1 MTIDGK
7 LTEWFCVL
15 IGLRQGCL
23 LSPTLFNIFLEFV
36 LKEIKCVPQ
45 QLAMND
51 KELAQII
58 KYADDTT
65 LLALGFQKLQEMS
78 SQLQSACTKWGMKIN
93 TAKCK
98 VLTTAEDQITIQGEH
113 IENVKDFIFLGSS
126 VPNVTNDIDR
136 RIVLASTSFGRL
148 RKAIWNNRK
157 ISLQLK
163 MRLFRAL
170 ILPIATYA
178 SETWVL
184 TIKDENKLNV
194 FEMRC
199 LRAILG
205 VSRRDRISNA
215 NIRKTT
221 NSEYS
226 ITDMIRTK
234 RLKWFG
240 HVCRKPTTSLV
251 YQSYKQDFP
260 QPRPRGRP
268 PKRWSDHIK
277 KDTKLPLL
285 TAERNAK
292 NRSKWAESCR
302 RGARGH

>member
-1 MTIDGK
+1 
-7 LTEWFCVL
+7 
-15 IGLRQGCL
+15 
-23 LSPTLFNIFLEFV
+23 
-36 LKEIKCVPQ
+36 
-45 QLAMND
+45 
-51 KELAQII
+51 
-58 KYADDTT
+58 
-65 LLALGFQKLQEMS
+65 
-78 SQLQSACTKWGMKIN
+78 
-93 TAKCK
+93 
-98 VLTTAEDQITIQGEH
+98 
-113 IENVKDFIFLGSS
+113 
-126 VPNVTNDIDR
+126 
-136 RIVLASTSFGRL
+136 
-148 RKAIWNNRK
+148 
-157 ISLQLK
+157 
-163 MRLFRAL
+163 
-170 ILPIATYA
+170 
-178 SETWVL
+178 
-184 TIKDENKLNV
+184 
-194 FEMRC
+194 MRC
-199 LRAILG
+199 LRAIPG

-285 TAERNAK
+285 TAERNAE